1 MNASKGGSAPLR
13 AAPADCAGEAGAR
26 KDLPTAWPGII
37 ERYRRYLPVTD
48 KTPVVTLLE
57 GNTPLLPAPRL
68 AEATDPSLSIY
79 LKCEGFNPTGSF
91 KDRGMTLAMSKAV
104 EAGSRAVICAST
116 GNTSA
121 SAAAFAA
128 RAGLRAFVMVPR
140 GSVALGKLS
149 QAAIHGARVLMV
161 EGTFDQALDIVR
173 RIAESHPVTLVNSVN
188 PFRLEGQ
195 KTGAFEVVDQLGR
208 APDYHLIPVGNA
220 GNITAYWRGYRE
232 YHRDGKIDSLPR
244 MVGFQAAGA
253 APMYENRI
261 IEEPR
266 TVATAIKIGNP
277 ASWVPALEAVKDSRG
292 WIDIVTDEEI
302 LRAYRMLAREE
313 GIFMEPASAATV
325 AGLVKIVKAGRIE
338 SGSTLVLTLT
348 GHGLKDPETAL
359 ESASRPTSVPASL
372 DAVLAQLGL

>member
-1 MNASKGGSAPLR
+1 MK
-13 AAPADCAGEAGAR
+13 
-26 KDLPTAWPGII
+26 AWRGVI
-37 ERYRRYLPVTD
+37 EEYRDFLPVTD
-48 KTPVVTLLE
+48 KTPIVTLFE

-68 AEATDPSLSIY
+68 AEATDARMQIY

-91 KDRGMTLAMSKAV
+91 KDRGMTVAISKAL
-104 EAGSRAVICAST
+104 ETGSRAVICAST

-121 SAAAFAA
+121 AAAAFAA
-128 RAGLRAFVMVPR
+128 RAGIRAFVMVPK

-149 QAAIHGARVLMV
+149 QAAIHGAKVLMV
-161 EGTFDQALDIVR
+161 DGNFDQALQIVR
-173 RIAESHPVTLVNSVN
+173 QIAERHPVTLVNSVN

-195 KTGAFEVVDQLGR
+195 KTGAFEVCDQLGR

-232 YHRDGKIDSLPR
+232 YHRAGRVKELPR

-253 APMYENRI
+253 APIYENRVI
-261 IEEPR
+261 DEPR

-277 ASWVPALEAVKDSRG
+277 ASWGPALEAVKDSRG

-302 LRAYRMLAREE
+302 LRAYRLLAREE
-313 GIFMEPASAATV
+313 GIFMESASAATV
-325 AGLVKIVKAGRIE
+325 AGLIKLVKAGRFE
-338 SGSTLVLTLT
+338 PGSTLVLTLT
-348 GHGLKDPETAL
+348 GHGLKDPDTAL
-359 ESASRPTSVPASL
+359 ESASRPTAVPPRV

>member
-1 MNASKGGSAPLR
+1 V
-13 AAPADCAGEAGAR
+13 
-26 KDLPTAWPGII
+26 I
-37 ERYRRYLPVTD
+37 EEYRDFLPVTD
-48 KTPVVTLLE
+48 KTPIVTLYE
-57 GNTPLLPAPRL
+57 GNTPLVPAPRL
-68 AEATDPSLSIY
+68 AEATDSRMEIY

-91 KDRGMTLAMSKAV
+91 KDRGMTLAISKAL
-104 EAGSRAVICAST
+104 ETGSRAVICAST

-128 RAGLRAFVMVPR
+128 RAGIRAFVMVPR
-140 GSVALGKLS
+140 GAVALGKLS
-149 QAAIHGARVLMV
+149 QAAIHGARVLTV
-161 EGTFDQALDIVR
+161 EGNFDQTLTIVR
-173 RIAESHPVTLVNSVN
+173 QIAERHPVTLVNSVN

-195 KTGAFEVVDQLGR
+195 KTGAFEVCDQLGR

-232 YHRDGKIDSLPR
+232 YHRAGRVTELPR
-244 MVGFQAAGA
+244 MLGFEAAGA
-253 APMYENRI
+253 APIYENRV

-277 ASWVPALEAVKDSRG
+277 ASWGPALEAVKDSRG

-325 AGLVKIVKAGRIE
+325 AGLVKSVKAGRFE
-338 SGSTLVLTLT
+338 PGSTVVLTLT
-348 GHGLKDPETAL
+348 GHGLKDPDTAL
-359 ESASRPTSVPASL
+359 ESASRPTAVPPQL
-372 DAVLAQLGL
+372 DAVLGQLGL